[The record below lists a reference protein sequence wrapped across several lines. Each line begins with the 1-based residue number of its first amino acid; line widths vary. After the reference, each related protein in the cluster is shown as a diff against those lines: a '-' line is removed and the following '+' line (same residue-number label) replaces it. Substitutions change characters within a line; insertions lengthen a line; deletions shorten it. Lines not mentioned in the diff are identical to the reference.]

1 MSTYKRDF
9 LRFFTHSLPSRL
21 WKCFFSRLVA
31 GNWFFKISFLIVS
44 WHNASFIFR
53 RCERT
58 EIQAKP
64 SSFKTKVSSGACF
77 QMHVKCFKSML
88 HVMASDFQTKYH
100 YKQKYGHQWIN
111 RKIWFAHHRL
121 YTWMCLWNFSFKV
134 PNAWKRRRLLYIQI
148 SVDSLCFCSTLTSEI
163 EKSAVI
169 FTPDERLSF
178 RNCFGFCRICSLVDW
193 KIIDCVV
200 HLIQFLKCYL
210 IVESVTSHTIQR
222 VEFLFNPNS
231 KALFLPSLLFC
242 EILNFT
248 SILKKSP
255 KTIK

>member
-1 MSTYKRDF
+1 MDQQKNMICTS
-9 LRFFTHSLPSRL
+9 
-21 WKCFFSRLVA
+21 
-31 GNWFFKISFLIVS
+31 
-44 WHNASFIFR
+44 SFIYVNVSLKLF
-53 RCERT
+53 
-58 EIQAKP
+58 IQSPECLKETTLA
-64 SSFKTKVSSGACF
+64 
-77 QMHVKCFKSML
+77 L
-88 HVMASDFQTKYH
+88 HS
-100 YKQKYGHQWIN
+100 N
-111 RKIWFAHHRL
+111 LSWFTL
-121 YTWMCLWNFSFKV
+121 
-134 PNAWKRRRLLYIQI
+134 
-148 SVDSLCFCSTLTSEI
+148 FCSTLTSEI

-200 HLIQFLKCYL
+200 HLIRFLKCYL
-210 IVESVTSHTIQR
+210 IVESVTSHRIQR

>member
-1 MSTYKRDF
+1 
-9 LRFFTHSLPSRL
+9 
-21 WKCFFSRLVA
+21 
-31 GNWFFKISFLIVS
+31 
-44 WHNASFIFR
+44 
-53 RCERT
+53 
-58 EIQAKP
+58 
-64 SSFKTKVSSGACF
+64 
-77 QMHVKCFKSML
+77 ML

-111 RKIWFAHHRL
+111 RKIWFAHHRS

-148 SVDSLCFCSTLTSEI
+148 SVDWLCFCSTLTSEI

-200 HLIQFLKCYL
+200 HLIRFLKCYL

-231 KALFLPSLLFC
+231 KAFFFAFVALLWDIKFHLY
-242 EILNFT
+242 IKKITKNNK
-248 SILKKSP
+248 IALKKKFFQFYLNIWFIAWVVFGS
-255 KTIK
+255 

>member
-1 MSTYKRDF
+1 MLLLSLDDVRGQKLRLNPRALKRKY
-9 LRFFTHSLPSRL
+9 RQG
-21 WKCFFSRLVA
+21 LV
-31 GNWFFKISFLIVS
+31 FK
-44 WHNASFIFR
+44 
-53 RCERT
+53 
-58 EIQAKP
+58 
-64 SSFKTKVSSGACF
+64 
-77 QMHVKCFKSML
+77 MHVKCFKSML
-88 HVMASDFQTKYH
+88 HVMASDFHTKYH
-100 YKQKYGHQWIN
+100 YKKKYGHQWIN
-111 RKIWFAHHRL
+111 RKIWFAHNRS
-121 YTWMCLWNFSFKV
+121 YTWMCVWNFSFKV
-134 PNAWKRRRLLYIQI
+134 PKAWKRRRLVYIQI

-200 HLIQFLKCYL
+200 HLIRFLKCYL

-231 KALFLPSLLFC
+231 KALFFPSFLFC
-242 EILNFT
+242 EILNFS